1 MPGRLLVLDA
11 DIAKRVATELNT
23 RGRPAI
29 SVYTLSLA
37 EKEDPD
43 LLEALY
49 TEFGTCGNDWSLATA
64 DDRMPYVHQAAV
76 STSPIAIS
84 TVDPRRAPGYR
95 NTDEW
100 RRDIVH
106 RWAHAMQEQAPG
118 TVRRYSL
125 KSYRAWVPRKHYAL
139 EPPVSTE

>member
-1 MPGRLLVLDA
+1 MLDA
-11 DIAKRVATELNT
+11 DIAKRVGTELRS
-23 RGRPAI
+23 RGRPAV

-49 TEFGTCGNDWSLATA
+49 EEFGTDGDHWSLATA

-76 STSPIAIS
+76 EVSPIAIS
-84 TVDPRRAPGYR
+84 TIDPRRAAGYLT
-95 NTDEW
+95 TDEW

-106 RWAHAMQEQAPG
+106 RWVHAMQEQKAG

-125 KSYRAWVPRKHYAL
+125 KSYRAWVPRKHYSL
-139 EPPVSTE
+139 